1 MSEDRR
7 KPSLLI
13 VDDEANFRESLE
25 IALNDAYSVSL
36 ADSLT
41 KAREHMKVN
50 VPDAILLD
58 IRLPDGDGA
67 ELLHDVK
74 LCRNMPVVF
83 VMTAFATIDNAVSVL
98 KEGAVDYL
106 IKPFN
111 IEKLK
116 RELSIYL
123 ENRSLHEKIDT
134 LDREIKKI
142 IPSFITAG
150 TGKMK
155 IIVDRAPIIAPLDIP
170 ILISGDTGTGKERLA
185 KWIHTLSNQKGD
197 MVAINCASLPK
208 DILESEMFGYVKG
221 AFSGAAVS
229 KEGIVEKADGGTLF
243 LDEIGA
249 LSEDVQAK
257 FLRVLEEGVY
267 YKLGDPK
274 EKCVRFRLISAT
286 NSHLADPSSS
296 FRRDLFYRISGIDFE
311 LPPLRERRDDI
322 PLLVSLFIKES
333 NYTYKK
339 NIKGVAPNI
348 MRSLMSHD
356 WPGNIRELKWFIHR
370 AVAVSTRDI
379 IEKDEIT
386 FETNTG
392 RDVSPEG
399 NVDYSIPFSKAIEDL
414 ECKYIM
420 HALEKTANNK
430 TEAAKILG
438 MSVRALHYKLKTYH
452 L

>member
-1 MSEDRR
+1 MGEHRR

-13 VDDEANFRESLE
+13 VDDEVNFQESLE
-25 IALNDAYSVSL
+25 IALDDVFSVSL
-36 ADSLT
+36 ANSLT
-41 KAREHMKVN
+41 EARGHMKVR

-58 IRLPDGDGA
+58 VRLPDGDGV
-67 ELLHDVK
+67 EFLRDIK
-74 LCRNMPVVF
+74 SYQNMPVVF
-83 VMTAFATIDNAVSVL
+83 VMTAFATIENAVSVL

-106 IKPFN
+106 IKPFD

-123 ENRSLHEKIDT
+123 ENRSLHERIDT
-134 LDREIKKI
+134 LDRELKKI
-142 IPSFITAG
+142 IPPFITSG

-155 IIVDRAPIIAPLDIP
+155 VIVDRAPIIAPLDIP

-197 MVAINCASLPK
+197 MVVINCASLPK

-221 AFSGAAVS
+221 AFSGAAAS

-249 LSEDVQAK
+249 LPEDIQAK

-274 EKCVRFRLISAT
+274 ERRISFRLISAT

-296 FRRDLFYRISGIDFE
+296 FRRDLFYRISGIIFE

-322 PLLVSLFIKES
+322 PLLVSAFIQVA

-339 NIKGVAPNI
+339 NVKGVSPKI
-348 MRSLMSHD
+348 MQLLTSHD

-379 IEKDEIT
+379 IERDEII
-386 FETNTG
+386 FEINTE
-392 RDVSPEG
+392 RVASPEG
-399 NVDYSIPFSKAIEDL
+399 NIDYLIPFRKAIEDL
-414 ECKYIM
+414 EKKYIT

-430 TEAAKILG
+430 TEAAKMLG
-438 MSVRALHYKLKTYH
+438 ISVRALHYKLKIYH